1 MSVLSSFAQI
11 SWPGIAD
18 RFRFARRLTAG
29 LLLSAILFGP
39 AVARAQEATE
49 PEEVEPPAEPLLVVH
64 VSALEKILARIEAN
78 LQSVERDDVLEAV
91 NGFLTDQ
98 AGDLKGFDRKRPFG
112 VAMFLPEVLP
122 PRPVTVAYAPLTSLD
137 SLLETMQLGPVTVE
151 KQARAP
157 GSTEERYELRLQRGG
172 TRYLA
177 VRDGYAF
184 VSRDENY
191 LDADVATL
199 AKLAPQ
205 LESRYDA
212 AVTLRVKA
220 VSPLVRDV
228 FLGFLRTQT
237 ETQLQRRDDEPL
249 SQYAIRRANGLSTL
263 ELIER
268 VIRDGEQLTLGI
280 DLPEESESTVI
291 ELNVDAAA
299 DSEFAQ
305 YLTDLASHPSSYGA
319 MVNDREPFT
328 FSASWMM
335 EQREQKLGTEWIK
348 SLEQSLNDRLAAGD
362 PARETLESSDST
374 AAEPP
379 SYASVT
385 RVTDPLQAMVDAGQ
399 LDVCVQFRS
408 IEDGQMVLVGA
419 MHLVG
424 GETFA
429 AGLRET
435 LSTLKSQGDDL
446 NVTLDAARHGDI
458 VFHRLQASEIPDRDE
473 RLYGSGPG
481 LYVGSSART
490 MWFAVGGPRAITELK
505 SAIDRVEASATEPPA
520 RQAPVQLVLRADQW
534 LQVPRDPDEP
544 GRGELADEAF
554 DGDNDMLKVEVRPTE
569 SGARIRLELA
579 GGFARLLA
587 LWMTQQ
593 YDRSQ
598 L

>member
-1 MSVLSSFAQI
+1 MSVRLPLTGSLLVQCSAATRSI
-11 SWPGIAD
+11 GRSAWGIVVTAMLLCPASAWP
-18 RFRFARRLTAG
+18 
-29 LLLSAILFGP
+29 
-39 AVARAQEATE
+39 QEASE
-49 PEEVEPPAEPLLVVH
+49 PAAAEPPAEPLLVVH
-64 VSALEKILARIEAN
+64 VSSIEKILARIEAN

-91 NGFLTDQ
+91 NDFLTDQ

-112 VAMFLPEVLP
+112 VAMFLPEILP
-122 PRPVTVAYAPLTSLD
+122 PRPVTVAYAPLTSID
-137 SLLETMQLGPVTVE
+137 SLVETMQLGPVTVE

-157 GSTEERYELRLQRGG
+157 GSTEDRYELRLQRGG

-184 VSRDENY
+184 ISRDENY

-212 AVTLRVKA
+212 AITLRVKA

-237 ETQLQRRDDEPL
+237 ETQLQRRDEEPL
-249 SQYAIRRANGLSTL
+249 SQYMIRRANGLSTL

-280 DLPEESESTVI
+280 DLPEGSESTVV

-335 EQREQKLGTEWIK
+335 EPREQKLGTEWIK
-348 SLEQSLNDRLAAGD
+348 SLERSLNERLAVGD
-362 PARETLESSDST
+362 PASETRAASGG

-379 SYASVT
+379 SYSSVT
-385 RVTDPLQAMVDAGQ
+385 RVIDPLQAMVDAGH
-399 LDVCVQFRS
+399 LDVCVQFRAVD
-408 IEDGQMVLVGA
+408 DGQMALVGA

-429 AGLRET
+429 SGLRET
-435 LSTLKSQGDDL
+435 LSTLKAQGDDL
-446 NVTLDAARHGDI
+446 NVTLDAERHGGI
-458 VFHRLQASEIPDRDE
+458 VFHRLQASQIPERE
-473 RLYGSGPG
+473 QRLYGSSGPG

-490 MWFAVGGPRAITELK
+490 LWFAVGGSRAMTELK

-554 DGDNDMLKVEVRPTE
+554 NGDNDLLKVEVRPTE

-587 LWMTQQ
+587 LWMSQQ